1 MTTTFIPVQSIRS
14 ISQRSLL
21 MYWGKLAARRNFPPL
36 EEFRP
41 ERRLHDPQ
49 QLVFW
54 NIEDSAQGHIFR
66 ALAHGH
72 YFTEAYDRSWAGMTM
87 EEITPEP
94 MRDLIVQTARACVD
108 SGYPFYTI
116 FSTHD
121 AEGHQVDCER
131 MLLPFGRYGRVTQL
145 VGSLQLVSAKGQFT
159 RRSAL
164 TDFGIAAQL
173 TLAGFVKI
181 EAHGR
186 AMGVSEKS
194 NWSERRPVGEN
205 PRRDDECR

>member
-1 MTTTFIPVQSIRS
+1 MTMTFIPVQSIRS

-21 MYWGKLAARRNFPPL
+21 TYWGRLAARRNFPPL

-41 ERRLHDPQ
+41 DRRLHDPQ

-54 NIEDSAQGHIFR
+54 NVEDSPQGHIFR

-72 YFTEAYDRSWAGMTM
+72 YLTEAYDRSWAGMTM

-94 MRDLIVQTARACVD
+94 MRDLIVQTARACAD
-108 SGYPFYTI
+108 SGCPFYTI
-116 FSTHD
+116 FSTFN

-131 MLLPFGRYGRVTQL
+131 LLLPFGRYGSVTQL

-164 TDFGIAAQL
+164 IDFGVAAQL
-173 TLAGFVKI
+173 TLAGFLKI
-181 EAHGR
+181 EAPER
-186 AMGVSEKS
+186 AARVPGKIEL
-194 NWSERRPVGEN
+194 E
-205 PRRDDECR
+205 

>member
-1 MTTTFIPVQSIRS
+1 MTMTFIPVQSIRS

-21 MYWGKLAARRNFPPL
+21 MYWGRLAARRNFPSL

-54 NIEDSAQGHIFR
+54 NIEDSAQGLIFR

-72 YFTEAYDRSWAGMTM
+72 YLTEAYDRSWAGMTM
-87 EEITPEP
+87 EEVTPQP
-94 MRDLIVQTARACVD
+94 MRDLIVQTARACAD
-108 SGYPFYTI
+108 SGCPFYSI
-116 FSTHD
+116 FSTFN
-121 AEGHQVDCER
+121 AEGYQVDCER
-131 MLLPFGRYGRVTQL
+131 LLLPFGRYGRVTQL
-145 VGSLQLVSAKGQFT
+145 IGSLQLVSAEGQFT

-173 TLAGFVKI
+173 TLAGFVKV
-181 EAHGR
+181 ETPEG
-186 AMGVSEKS
+186 AMGVSERI
-194 NWSERRPVGEN
+194 ELE
-205 PRRDDECR
+205 